1 MNGRKPDCRAVETML
16 PMYVADLLDSGR
28 RQIVDAH
35 LADCAHCERK
45 LAEML
50 GAGQPMNPDET
61 DRFVTSVVERTSGS
75 VCGCA
80 REFLSRQGDDE
91 LDETT
96 RALLDGHM
104 EHCAGCRRF
113 AVELERLLSEL
124 PEMLELQPDE
134 AFTREV
140 LRMTSRCP
148 APTVPR
154 WKRLAG
160 LMDRLLLRP
169 RIAWEA
175 ATTMTVILMLTLR
188 LSGTPIQAI
197 QPPIFDG
204 RPISRVYSGTEEI
217 VKNVHRQVTEE
228 GIGKS
233 RGFLQ
238 KIEDY
243 MEKYKQKTV
252 LSVER
257 AKDAGRVFKT
267 SIAERRIEPVVM
279 EVVGWWNSIA
289 GHIRSQPENN
299 EGGHDGTSGETGV

>member
-1 MNGRKPDCRAVETML
+1 MNGRKPDCRIIESML

-35 LADCAHCERK
+35 LVECAQCERK

-50 GAGQPMNPDET
+50 GAGQPMNPDEA
-61 DRFVTSVVERTSGS
+61 DRFVTSVVDRTSGS
-75 VCGCA
+75 VCRRA
-80 REFLSRQGDDE
+80 REFLSRQGDGE

-96 RALLDGHM
+96 RALLEGHT

-113 AVELERLLSEL
+113 DAELEQLLSEL
-124 PEMLELQPDE
+124 PKMLELQPDA
-134 AFTREV
+134 AFTRDV
-140 LRMTSRCP
+140 LLMTSRCP
-148 APTVPR
+148 EPAISR
-154 WKRLAG
+154 WRRLAG
-160 LMDRLLLRP
+160 SMDRLLLRP

-175 ATTMTVILMLTLR
+175 ATTMTVILLLTLR
-188 LSGTPIQAI
+188 LSGTPIHAI

-217 VKNVHRQVTEE
+217 VKNVRRQVTEE

-243 MEKYKQKTV
+243 MEKYKQKTM

-257 AKDAGRVFKT
+257 AKDAGRVFRT
-267 SIAERRIEPVVM
+267 SMAERRIEPAVM
-279 EVVGWWNSIA
+279 EVVGWWNSMA
-289 GHIRSQPENN
+289 GYIRSQPENN